1 MFFILALPALILC
14 QGGFVLQNSGRI
26 TVTETQTLYN
36 DISDNT
42 NLTRRKLRHLI
53 CQLYM
58 LEGRWESLPIETK
71 HELWHALTVRT
82 MQDMLDDMA
91 L

>member
-1 MFFILALPALILC
+1 M
-14 QGGFVLQNSGRI
+14 
-26 TVTETQTLYN
+26 TEAQTLYN
-36 DISDNT
+36 DIPENT

-53 CQLYM
+53 CQLYL
-58 LEGRWESLPIETK
+58 LEGWWETLPLKTK
-71 HELWHALTVRT
+71 RELWRALRTPT